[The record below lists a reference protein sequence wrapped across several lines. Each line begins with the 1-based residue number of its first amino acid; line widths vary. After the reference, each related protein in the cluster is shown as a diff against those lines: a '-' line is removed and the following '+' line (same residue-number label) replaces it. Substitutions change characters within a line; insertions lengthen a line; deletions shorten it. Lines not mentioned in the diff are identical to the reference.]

1 MAVGRPTLRSV
12 DSEREGCAIEPRE
25 SWDGEAERRR
35 QCGGNIEALQWSCAE
50 IPPGSEERRQARKG
64 FTQEPGR
71 PQGLRGRAPPRYRRV
86 KETKRGGRGHGES
99 ECFSSTGEAGE
110 PTRGTPW
117 REREHRGTGLLEG
130 ETTGTPIS
138 DTVLT
143 RLQRIAELAREAPE
157 RAFLSVAHHI
167 DLEFLKEAFRRTRK
181 DGATGVDGQTGKA
194 YEERLDENLQSLL
207 DRFKSGRYK
216 APPVRRTYVPKGDGK
231 ERPIGVP
238 TFEDKLLQRAV
249 TMVLEAVYEQDFLA
263 CSYGY
268 RAGRSA
274 HEALEDLWQGL
285 MKMKGGWVLELDIT
299 AFFDSL
305 DHSRLRR
312 ILDQRVR
319 DGVLRRTI
327 DKWLAAGVL
336 EGEELS
342 HPDAGTPQG
351 GVVSPMLANI
361 YLHDALDT
369 WFEKHVKPRLQ
380 GRGFMIRFA
389 DDAVMVFSEER
400 DARRMMDV
408 LPQRLAQYGLRL
420 HPSKTRLF
428 PFRPPSAAGEDQPRD
443 GGKRSFDFLG
453 FTHHWARS
461 RRGFWVVQ
469 RKTAGSRFSRGLKR
483 ASEWFR
489 KVRHQPVAWQHEQL
503 VRKLRGHYNY
513 FGISGNAAALCRF
526 RYEVVRLWRKW
537 LDRRSHKA
545 RMTWARF
552 QRLQARYPLPS
563 PTLRT
568 GFGHCA
574 ANP

>member
-1 MAVGRPTLRSV
+1 
-12 DSEREGCAIEPRE
+12 
-25 SWDGEAERRR
+25 
-35 QCGGNIEALQWSCAE
+35 
-50 IPPGSEERRQARKG
+50 
-64 FTQEPGR
+64 
-71 PQGLRGRAPPRYRRV
+71 
-86 KETKRGGRGHGES
+86 
-99 ECFSSTGEAGE
+99 
-110 PTRGTPW
+110 
-117 REREHRGTGLLEG
+117 LEG
-130 ETTGTPIS
+130 KTTGTPIS
-138 DTVLT
+138 DSVST

-157 RAFLSVAHHI
+157 RAFLSLAHHI

-194 YEERLDENLQSLL
+194 YEERLEENLQSLL

-216 APPVRRTYVPKGDGK
+216 APPVRRSYVPKGDGE

-238 TFEDKLLQRAV
+238 SFEDKLLQRAV

-268 RAGRSA
+268 RPSRSA

-285 MKMKGGWVLELDIT
+285 MKVKGGWVLELDIT

-336 EGEELS
+336 EDEELS

-389 DDAVMVFSEER
+389 DDAVMVFSEEK

-408 LPQRLAQYGLRL
+408 LPQRLGQYGLTL
-420 HPSKTRLF
+420 HPSKTRLLH
-428 PFRPPSAAGEDQPRD
+428 FRPPSVTGEDQPRD
-443 GGKRSFDFLG
+443 SGKSSFDFLG
-453 FTHHWARS
+453 FTHHWGRS
-461 RRGFWVVQ
+461 RRGYWVVK

-489 KVRHQPVAWQHEQL
+489 RVRHRPVAWQHELL

-513 FGISGNAAALCRF
+513 YGISGNAAALCRF
-526 RYEVVRLWRKW
+526 RYEVGRLWRKW

-545 RMTWARF
+545 CMTWARF

-563 PTLRT
+563 PTLRI
-568 GFGHCA
+568 GPGYCA